1 MPKLRRRN
9 SNPQAAG
16 HAPLRSSLSNAAL
29 AVEDRVVLGA
39 GGLAEAVKWPFE
51 RIAWAVEHWLVWPI
65 QEETA
70 LWSRLTKGLVG
81 GGLIVL
87 AGGAVAAGI
96 ALSDP
101 SSTEPVATLSGPQP
115 PTVAAAAATHG
126 SAAAAKAP
134 SGPVLHGTAPS
145 FAPESGEKGVP
156 KSSEAEVLRSESG
169 PKTGAEAVKTT
180 GANGAAPGADVAAP
194 GPEVAG
200 PAAIKVAREFS
211 NAFVLY
217 EVGNDSPEVKKAIAA
232 TASPDLTKALLRR
245 APRQPSNV
253 KVPKAKVLNIV
264 VGPTEGSTYTLSVSL
279 LRARVTSELRIDM
292 KQVPGGGST
301 SGGGPG
307 GKENAGAAQKKWQ
320 VTDVLG

>member
-1 MPKLRRRN
+1 MQKLRRRN
-9 SNPQAAG
+9 PDPQAAG

-29 AVEDRVVLGA
+29 VIEDRVALGA
-39 GGLAEAVKWPFE
+39 GSVADAVRWPLE
-51 RIAWAVEHWLVWPI
+51 RVGYAVENFLVWPI

-70 LWSRLTKGLVG
+70 LWSRLTKGLVAA
-81 GGLIVL
+81 GLVVL

-96 ALSDP
+96 VLASP
-101 SSTEPVATLSGPQP
+101 SSDQPVSTLPGPQA
-115 PTVAAAAATHG
+115 TRVDAAVANHG
-126 SAAAAKAP
+126 TAKAA

-156 KSSEAEVLRSESG
+156 KSAEAEVLRSESG
-169 PKTGAEAVKTT
+169 PGSSAATTEAGGSENAAAGA
-180 GANGAAPGADVAAP
+180 GATPAA

-217 EVGNDSPEVKKAIAA
+217 EVGNDSARVKKAIAA

-245 APRQPSNV
+245 PPRLPSNV

-264 VGPTEGSTYTLSVSL
+264 VGPTDGSTYALSVSL
-279 LRARVTSELRIDM
+279 LRAGVTSELRLDM
-292 KQVPGGGST
+292 KRVPSGSG
-301 SGGGPG
+301 S
-307 GKENAGAAQKKWQ
+307 GAATGTGAGENDGAAKQRWQ